1 MGVFCFVILH
11 YGNHTVTQR
20 WVDSILNLKHN
31 SNIHIVIV
39 DNDCEK
45 NDDDRLLSKG
55 EYKNKDNIDIITVK
69 EKMGFSLANNK
80 GYEFAREHIEPEVII
95 MANND
100 ITFEQEDFIER
111 IQKFKDNNSFH
122 ILSPDIID
130 NNTGMHQSP
139 IAVAGRTNAQLNYTI
154 VMNYICLFMLPVI
167 YPVLKSNEE
176 RNKKNI
182 SQLTNN
188 YSTDIHDHI
197 VPCGAC
203 IIVSSDFI
211 KNEKKMFWPETNF
224 YYEEYILYERC
235 KNNNYTIIYNP
246 DIKVIHG
253 DGVSTKS
260 TSKNDK
266 ARLRF
271 IMKNTYESARIYKKY
286 KNVSSNNC

>member
-20 WVDSILNLKHN
+20 CVDSILNLKHN

-188 YSTDIHDHI
+188 YSTDIHDNI

-260 TSKNDK
+260 TSKNDRK
-266 ARLRF
+266 RCKL
-271 IMKNTYESARIYKKY
+271 KH
-286 KNVSSNNC
+286 C